1 MTLHARVARALFPPD
16 DTLLLTALACD
27 RPRHAPDAVT
37 REEPV
42 PSARPQP
49 PYQPLSRF
57 SVTDVCEQ
65 ANSLGLTISYSTV
78 WRRLQAH
85 ALRPW
90 FQHQW
95 LFPRDPHLLARA
107 TPVLELYQGSWQG
120 EPLGPRDLVL
130 CADAMTGLQAV
141 SRTQRGTPPA
151 AGRRSRFEFEYERHG
166 TLCYTAFLDVRT
178 GQVWGRT
185 GCSDTIEA
193 FEASLAHCLALPR
206 YQQVERVFL
215 ILDNGP
221 SHHPNTSPARLQAR
235 FPTVTTVHLPT
246 HSSWLKQIELYFSV
260 LSRKALTPRDFPN
273 LAALRERLTRFEGW
287 YNLDPRPFRWE
298 FGRKELEEYVIRLA
312 RHEQHYQA
320 EAERLLAQRQAA
332 ETVLI
337 H

>member
-1 MTLHARVARALFPPD
+1 MRPAPGDRPPFPPED
-16 DTLLLTALACD
+16 ALLLTALACD
-27 RPRHAPDAVT
+27 RPRQAPDPRKQEV
-37 REEPV
+37 PV
-42 PSARPQP
+42 PSAPPRP

-65 ANSLGLTISYSTV
+65 ANSLGLPISYSTV
-78 WRRLQAH
+78 WRRLHDH

-95 LFPRDPHLLARA
+95 LFPRDPRLLERA
-107 TPVLELYQGSWQG
+107 TPVLELYQGYWQG
-120 EPLGPRDLVL
+120 EPLGLRDVVL

-141 SRTQRGTPPA
+141 SRTHVGTPTQSD
-151 AGRRSRFEFEYERHG
+151 RRSRFEFEYERHG
-166 TLCYTAFLDVRT
+166 ALCYTAFLDVRT

-185 GCSDTIEA
+185 SASDTIAA
-193 FEASLAHCLALPR
+193 FEASLTQCLALPR

-215 ILDNGP
+215 ILDNGS
-221 SHHPNTSPARLQAR
+221 SHHPSTSPARLQAR

-246 HSSWLKQIELYFSV
+246 HSSWLNQIELYFSI
-260 LSRKALTPRDFPN
+260 LSRKALTPRDFPD

-287 YNLDPRPFRWE
+287 YNLDPRPFRWQ

-312 RHEQHYQA
+312 RHEQQYQA
-320 EAERLLAQRQAA
+320 AAARLLAQRQEAQS
-332 ETVLI
+332 LPI